1 MMTLSIYNTLS
12 KTKEPLQPLVG
23 NQVRMYVCGMTVY
36 DFCHIGHARVMVA
49 FDVVARWLRHRGYDL
64 TYVRN
69 ITDIDDKIIRRA
81 NENGE
86 PFEALVER
94 MIAAMHEDEARLSVL
109 RPDIEPRATGHIAGM
124 HEMIQTLIAKG
135 FAYAPGN
142 GDVYYRVGKFEG
154 YGKLSRRKIDELKIG
169 ARIEVDEI
177 KEDPLDFV
185 LWKGAKPGEPSWDS
199 PWGPGRPGWHIEC
212 SVMST
217 CCLGETFDIH
227 GGGPDLVFPHHENEI
242 AQSEAATGKLYAKS
256 WMHAGAVR
264 VDGEKM
270 SKSLGNFFTI
280 REVLEKYHP
289 EVVRYLLVSSHY
301 RSPINYSE
309 ESLKEAKGALERF
322 YHALRGLPD
331 AAPAGGEAFVERF
344 AAAMDD
350 DFNSPEACAVLFEM
364 VREVNRLRDGDLSA
378 AAALAAQLK
387 VLAGLLGV
395 LQLEPDAFLRAGAEG
410 KVDAAEVESLIQAR
424 LQARAEKNWGESD
437 RIRDQLT
444 AMGVVLEDGK
454 GGTTWRLAD

>member
-1 MMTLSIYNTLS
+1 MLSIYNTLTKS
-12 KTKEPLQPLVG
+12 KDVFKPLVG

-49 FDVVARWLRHRGYDL
+49 FDVVTRWLRHRGYEVI
-64 TYVRN
+64 YVRN
-69 ITDIDDKIIRRA
+69 ITDIDDKIIKRA

-94 MIAAMHEDEARLSVL
+94 MIAAMHEDEARLNVL
-109 RPDIEPRATGHIAGM
+109 RPDQEPRATDHIAGM
-124 HEMIQTLIAKG
+124 HQMIQTLIDKD

-142 GDVYYRVGKFEG
+142 GDVYYRVGKFVG
-154 YGKLSRRKIDELKIG
+154 YGKLSRKKIEDLKIG
-169 ARIEVDEI
+169 ARIEVDET
-177 KEDPLDFV
+177 KQDPLDFV
-185 LWKGAKPGEPSWDS
+185 LWKGVKPGEPSWQS
-199 PWGPGRPGWHIEC
+199 PWGAGRPGWHIEC

-242 AQSEAATGKLYAKS
+242 AQSEAATGKLYANA

-309 ESLKEAKGALERF
+309 DSLKEAKGALERF
-322 YHALRGLPD
+322 YNALKGLPKV
-331 AAPAGGEAFVERF
+331 AAAGGEAFVERF

-350 DFNSPEACAVLFEM
+350 DFNSPEACAVLFELA
-364 VREVNRLRDGDLSA
+364 REINRLRESDVQA
-378 AAALAAQLK
+378 AAGLAARLQE
-387 VLAGLLGV
+387 LASVLGV
-395 LQLEPDAFLRAGAEG
+395 LQLEPEAFLQAGAAG
-410 KVDAAEVESLIQAR
+410 KVDAAEVEALIAAR
-424 LQARAEKNWGESD
+424 LQARTEKNWSESD
-437 RIRDQLT
+437 RIRDQIT

>member
-1 MMTLSIYNTLS
+1 MALSIYNTLS
-12 KTKEPLQPLVG
+12 KSKEAFQPLEG

-49 FDVVARWLRHRGYDL
+49 FDVVTRWLRQRGYEV

-94 MIAAMHEDEARLSVL
+94 MIAAMHEDEARLNVL
-109 RPDIEPRATGHIAGM
+109 RPDVEPRATQHIDGM
-124 HEMIQTLIAKG
+124 FAMIQTLIDKG
-135 FAYAPGN
+135 YAYAPGN
-142 GDVYYRVGKFEG
+142 GDVYYRVGKFVG
-154 YGKLSRRKIDELKIG
+154 YGKLSRRKIEDLKIG
-169 ARIEVDEI
+169 ARIEVDEA

-185 LWKGAKPGEPSWDS
+185 LWKAAKPGEPSWQS
-199 PWGPGRPGWHIEC
+199 PWGAGRPGWHIEC

-242 AQSEAATGKLYAKS
+242 AQSEAATGKQYANA

-280 REVLEKYHP
+280 REVLEKYQP

-309 ESLKEAKGALERF
+309 DSLKEAKGALERF
-322 YHALRGLPD
+322 YTALRGLPEV
-331 AAPAGGEAFVERF
+331 AAAGGESFVERF
-344 AAAMDD
+344 GVAMDD
-350 DFNSPEACAVLFEM
+350 DFNSPEACAVLFDM
-364 VREVNRLRDGDLSA
+364 AREINRLREADPQA
-378 AAALAAQLK
+378 AAALAARLK
-387 VLAGLLGV
+387 ELAGVLGV
-395 LQLEPDAFLRAGAEG
+395 LQMSPDAFLQAGAEG
-410 KVDAAEVESLIQAR
+410 KVDAAEVEALIAAR
-424 LQARAEKNWGESD
+424 LQARAEKNWAESD

-454 GGTTWRLAD
+454 GGTTWRLAE

>member
-1 MMTLSIYNTLS
+1 MMMLSIYNTLS
-12 KTKEPLQPLVG
+12 KTKEPLKPLVG

-124 HEMIQTLIAKG
+124 HEMIQTLIDKG

-142 GDVYYRVGKFEG
+142 GDVYYRVGKFVG
-154 YGKLSRRKIDELKIG
+154 YGKLSRKKIEDLRIG
-169 ARIEVDEI
+169 ARIEVDEA

-185 LWKGAKPGEPSWDS
+185 LWKGAKPGEPSWES
-199 PWGPGRPGWHIEC
+199 PWGVGRPGWHIEC

-242 AQSEAATGKLYAKS
+242 AQSEAATGKLYANA

-322 YHALRGLPD
+322 YHALRGLPE

-344 AAAMDD
+344 GAAMDD

-364 VREVNRLRDGDLSA
+364 VREVNRLRDGDLA
-378 AAALAAQLK
+378 AATALAARLK
-387 VLAGLLGV
+387 SLASLLGV

-410 KVDAAEVESLIQAR
+410 KVDAAEVEALIQAR
-424 LQARAEKNWGESD
+424 LQARVEKNWAESD

-444 AMGVVLEDGK
+444 AMGVVLEDSK

>member
-1 MMTLSIYNTLS
+1 MALSIYNTLS
-12 KTKEPLQPLVG
+12 KTKEAFQPLEG

-49 FDVVARWLRHRGYDL
+49 FDVVTRWLRQRGYDV

-94 MIAAMHEDEARLSVL
+94 MIAAMHEDEARLNVL
-109 RPDIEPRATGHIAGM
+109 RPDVEPRATQHIDGM
-124 HEMIQTLIAKG
+124 FAMIQTLIDKG
-135 FAYAPGN
+135 YAYAPGN
-142 GDVYYRVGKFEG
+142 GDVYYRVGKFVG
-154 YGKLSRRKIDELKIG
+154 YGKLSRRKIEDLKIG
-169 ARIEVDEI
+169 ARIEVDEA

-185 LWKGAKPGEPSWDS
+185 LWKAAKPGEPSWQS
-199 PWGPGRPGWHIEC
+199 PWGAGRPGWHIEC

-242 AQSEAATGKLYAKS
+242 AQSEAATGKQYANA

-280 REVLEKYHP
+280 REVLEKYRP

-309 ESLKEAKGALERF
+309 DSLKEAKGALERF
-322 YHALRGLPD
+322 YTALRGLPEV
-331 AAPAGGEAFVERF
+331 AAAGGESFVERF
-344 AAAMDD
+344 GVAMDD
-350 DFNSPEACAVLFEM
+350 DFNSPEACAVLFDM
-364 VREVNRLRDGDLSA
+364 AREINRLREADPQA
-378 AAALAAQLK
+378 AAALAARLK
-387 VLAGLLGV
+387 ELAGVLGV
-395 LQLEPDAFLRAGAEG
+395 LQMSPDAFLQAGAEG
-410 KVDAAEVESLIQAR
+410 KVDAAEVEALIAAR
-424 LQARAEKNWGESD
+424 LQARAEKNWAESD

-454 GGTTWRLAD
+454 GGTTWRLAE